1 MTYKDKIIKA
11 INEAIDEYD
20 GDGYSTSNR
29 QLYIQEGMREALEI
43 VEGME

>member
-1 MTYKDKIIKA
+1 MKKIDKIIDAIQEA
-11 INEAIDEYD
+11 INGLDC
-20 GDGYSTSNR
+20 DGYSTSNR